1 MREAVHNI
9 LRRPLRT
16 FLTILGIVIGVFALT
31 VMGALAEKLN
41 VLVDGGDEYFRT
53 RIFVFDAGA
62 STGFQAA
69 SRPITRDIVERI
81 ESLDGVERATPV
93 LQTLFNPE
101 QAGGFDLPELLA
113 GIEPQTWLDAS
124 VDLRVDAGR
133 FLAGE
138 DRGVAVIGADLAEH
152 HGTRVGD
159 TITIRERDFEVI
171 GVLERTLTFPDKIAY
186 VPLRDAQEIYVESV
200 PQGFDYT
207 TDELATQIEVFPN
220 DLAEADAVAAAIEDA
235 VADVRTMTPE
245 QVADQIGQAS
255 VVFNL
260 IIVGASV
267 IAVIVGGLSVINTM
281 VMTVSERVREIG
293 IKKAVGART
302 GAILREFVVE
312 ATLLGAIGGLIG
324 LGLGWLLVSILNAQ
338 TAGSG
343 TSVFLITPILL
354 VRSFLFA
361 TILGALAGV
370 YPALR
375 AARLDPVT
383 ALRSSG

>member
-1 MREAVHNI
+1 
-9 LRRPLRT
+9 
-16 FLTILGIVIGVFALT
+16 
-31 VMGALAEKLN
+31 
-41 VLVDGGDEYFRT
+41 
-53 RIFVFDAGA
+53 
-62 STGFQAA
+62 
-69 SRPITRDIVERI
+69 
-81 ESLDGVERATPV
+81 V
-93 LQTLFNPE
+93 LQTLLDPDE
-101 QAGGFDLPELLA
+101 VGGFDIPELLT
-113 GIEPQTWLDAS
+113 GIEPETWYDPA
-124 VDLRVDAGR
+124 VELRVDAGR
-133 FLAGE
+133 LLDAGE
-138 DRGVAVIGADLAEH
+138 EGVTVIGADLAERY
-152 HGTRVGD
+152 GRRVGD
-159 TITIRERDFEVI
+159 EIEIRGRTFEVI

-200 PQGFDYT
+200 PQGFDYR

-220 DLAEADAVAAAIEDA
+220 DLAEADGVAAAIEDE
-235 VADVRTMTPE
+235 VDGVRTVTPE

-302 GAILREFVVE
+302 GAILVEFITE

-324 LGLGWLLVSILNAQ
+324 LSAGWLLVVVLNAQ

-343 TSVFLITPILL
+343 TTVFLVTPMLL
-354 VRSFLFA
+354 LRSFAFA
-361 TILGALAGV
+361 TVLGALAGI

-375 AARLDPVT
+375 AARLDPVQ
-383 ALRSSG
+383 ALRST